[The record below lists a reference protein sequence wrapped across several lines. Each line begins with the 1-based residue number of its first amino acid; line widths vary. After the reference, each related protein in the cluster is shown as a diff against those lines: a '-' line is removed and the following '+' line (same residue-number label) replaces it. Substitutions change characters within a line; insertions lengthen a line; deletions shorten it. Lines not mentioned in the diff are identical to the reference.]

1 MGEDRWGCY
10 IVKNCLTPF
19 AKQLRKRPTDAED
32 LLWRHLQRR
41 QIEGFKFRRQQPI
54 GKFIV
59 DFVCL
64 TKKIVIE
71 IDGGQHAVYKESDN
85 IRDAWLK
92 ANGFS
97 VLRFWNTALFEN
109 LEGVLETIRNVLL
122 SPSLNPSR
130 QWREVSTEN
139 KHMV

>member
-1 MGEDRWGCY
+1 M
-10 IVKNCLTPF
+10 KNYLTPF
-19 AKQLRKRPTDAED
+19 AKQLRKRPTDAEN

-54 GKFIV
+54 GNYIV

-71 IDGGQHAVYKESDN
+71 IDGGQHAVDKETDR
-85 IRDAWLK
+85 IRDAWLR

-97 VLRFWNTALFEN
+97 ILRFWNTELFEN
-109 LEGVLETIRNVLL
+109 LEGGRK
-122 SPSLNPSR
+122 P
-130 QWREVSTEN
+130 
-139 KHMV
+139 

>member
-1 MGEDRWGCY
+1 MGEVRWGCY
-10 IVKNCLTPF
+10 IVKNSLTPF
-19 AKQLRKRPTDAED
+19 AKQLRKIPTDAEN

-54 GKFIV
+54 GKYIV

-71 IDGGQHAVYKESDN
+71 IDGGQHAVYKENDR
-85 IRDAWLK
+85 IRDAWLR

-97 VLRFWNTALFEN
+97 VLRFWNTELFEN
-109 LEGVLETIRNVLL
+109 LEGVLETIRNELLTPSL
-122 SPSLNPSR
+122 SPSR
-130 QWREVSTEN
+130 QGREVIREN
-139 KHMV
+139 

>member
-1 MGEDRWGCY
+1 MGEVRWGCY
-10 IVKNCLTPF
+10 IVKNSLTPF
-19 AKQLRKRPTDAED
+19 AKQLRKIPTDAEN

-54 GKFIV
+54 GNYIV

-71 IDGGQHAVYKESDN
+71 IDGGQHAVYKENDR
-85 IRDAWLK
+85 IRDAWLR

-97 VLRFWNTALFEN
+97 VLRFWNTELFEN
-109 LEGVLETIRNVLL
+109 LEGVLETIRNELLTPSL
-122 SPSLNPSR
+122 SPSR
-130 QWREVSTEN
+130 QGREVIREN
-139 KHMV
+139 